1 MITNED
7 IEVLYTYLGSQVL
20 PTDSAIAKLYGK
32 IVLIKTAIDT
42 DAALRNYGETT
53 TPTTSNSN

>member
-7 IEVLYTYLGSQVL
+7 IQTLYAYLSEQTL
-20 PTDSAIAKLYGK
+20 PSDSAIAKLYGK

-42 DAALRNYGETT
+42 DYALRNYGENT
-53 TPTTSNSN
+53 NSDANS

>member
-7 IEVLYTYLGSQVL
+7 IQVLYSYLSEQTL

-32 IVLIKTAIDT
+32 IELIKTAIDT
-42 DAALRNYGETT
+42 DYALRNYGEN
-53 TPTTSNSN
+53 PSNNQ